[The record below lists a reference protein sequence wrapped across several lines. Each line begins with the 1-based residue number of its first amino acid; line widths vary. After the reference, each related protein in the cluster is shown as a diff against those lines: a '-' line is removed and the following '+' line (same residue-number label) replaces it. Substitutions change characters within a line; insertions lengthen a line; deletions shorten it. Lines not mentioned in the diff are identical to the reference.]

1 MFNFLKS
8 TKVEIMLKLDKPDG
22 VYFPGEN
29 VDITVDITPAE
40 DLKLKNAYV
49 RLVGTE
55 LYWYRSYDTNDIES
69 SREIDIW
76 GEEVLF
82 VNEETILGET
92 VLSKDVCQHFSLQM
106 QLPSDALPSF
116 NASILRVAWKIEVKI
131 DRHLAKDIHA
141 ESGLQVRLQGERHP
155 AQPGE
160 YDQFDQPEEAKMTFR
175 LPGLDMEAGEALSGE
190 LCILPHKDFEGQP
203 RVELVRNEGVSREQG
218 NYGGDKIVAEL
229 AGNTHFI
236 GGQPQT
242 FLFQLVIP
250 ADVPPTIQT
259 PHGAINWVMRGVIDR
274 RLHPDIAVV
283 QNVVV
288 YPAR

>member
-1 MFNFLKS
+1 MFNFLKG

-22 VYFPGEN
+22 IYFPGEN
-29 VDITVDITPAE
+29 VDITIDITPTE
-40 DLKLKNAYV
+40 DLKLRNAYV

-82 VNEETILGET
+82 VNEETILSET
-92 VLSKDVCQHFSLQM
+92 VLPKDVCQHFSLQM

-116 NASILRVAWKIEVKI
+116 NASILRVVWKIEVKI

-141 ESGLQVRLQGERHP
+141 ETGLHVRLPGGVHP
-155 AQPGE
+155 TQPGD
-160 YDQFDQPEEAKMTFR
+160 YDQFEQPEEAKMSFR
-175 LPGLDMEAGEALSGE
+175 LPGLELEAGEALSGE

-229 AGNTHFI
+229 AGITHFVT
-236 GGQPQT
+236 GQPQT
-242 FLFQLVIP
+242 FPFQLLIP
-250 ADVPPTIQT
+250 ADGPPTIQT
-259 PHGAINWVMRGVIDR
+259 PHGAINWSLRGVVDR
-274 RLHPDIAVV
+274 RLHPDVVVV
-283 QNVVV
+283 QNVLV